1 MNAVTVCSKC
11 KVAGLVQCDSAI
23 SCASCE
29 GTGKVL
35 DADRR
40 DYHGIGEIQV
50 SQKRVCPACHGLG
63 KNA

>member
-40 DYHGIGEIQV
+40 DYHGDPGESEKSLSSLSWPWKKCIG
-50 SQKRVCPACHGLG
+50 
-63 KNA
+63 